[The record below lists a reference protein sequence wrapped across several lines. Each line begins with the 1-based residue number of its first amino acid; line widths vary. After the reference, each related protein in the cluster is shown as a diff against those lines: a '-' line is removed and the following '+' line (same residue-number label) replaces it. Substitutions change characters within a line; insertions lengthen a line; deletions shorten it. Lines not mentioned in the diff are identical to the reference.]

1 MVQILLLQAQAH
13 YPCVDVSAVSAYLD
27 RLAEECKHRM
37 AEAGTG
43 TDLEALLIL
52 NQLLFN
58 PPADGR

>member
-1 MVQILLLQAQAH
+1 MAQILLLQAQAH
-13 YPCVDVSAVSAYLD
+13 YPLVDVSAVSAYLD
-27 RLAEECKHRM
+27 RLAE
-37 AEAGTG
+37 AGTR

>member
-1 MVQILLLQAQAH
+1 M
-13 YPCVDVSAVSAYLD
+13 VDVSAVSAYLD

-37 AEAGTG
+37 AAAGTC